1 MPISNTR
8 IANNA
13 LIEIGVETINNLTD
27 QNKRANI
34 MNEIFELSRDAMIE
48 GYEWNFAIHRQALVS
63 KTLTTEQALSYT
75 AAFQLPTDPFCL
87 RAIGMIE
94 SDEAF
99 KVEERTLL
107 TNISAVNLKYIKLV
121 EDPVFFTPSFT
132 TALVALLASKAVL
145 PLKKNAEAKGVL
157 FTLHEELLL
166 KAKGNDGQEGTAEDF
181 SSTELTDVR
190 FQTGG

>member
-13 LIEIGVETINNLTD
+13 LIEIGVETINNLAD

-34 MNEIFELSRDAMIE
+34 MNEIFELSRDSMIE
-48 GYEWNFAIHRQALVS
+48 GYEWNFAIHRQALVA

-75 AAFQLPTDPFCL
+75 AAFQLPTDPYCL

-94 SDEAF
+94 SNDFF

-107 TNISAVNLKYIKLV
+107 TTISSVNLKYIKLV
-121 EDPVFFTPSFT
+121 TDPVFFTPSFI

-145 PLKKNAEAKGVL
+145 PLKKDAAAKIAL
-157 FTLHEELLL
+157 FDLHETLLL

-190 FQTGG
+190 FQ